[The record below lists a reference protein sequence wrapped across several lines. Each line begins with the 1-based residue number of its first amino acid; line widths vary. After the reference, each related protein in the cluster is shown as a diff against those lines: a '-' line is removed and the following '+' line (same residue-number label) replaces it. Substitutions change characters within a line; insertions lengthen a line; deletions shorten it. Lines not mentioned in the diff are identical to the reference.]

1 MIYRKFDPQKD
12 SPAVYR
18 IWEET
23 GWLEEGSKESL
34 QLSLE
39 ACSSWVAELAGEVEC
54 LVQTAPGSMRYLLQE
69 LPFSSVCAVMT
80 GRAGRKQGLATFLTA
95 LAVAEA
101 AREGAMI
108 VGLSM
113 FEEGFYNRLGF
124 GTGAYEHIIRFN
136 PSRLLTTAE
145 YRPPK
150 RLTTA
155 DYKEI
160 HTCRANRLMRHGCCT
175 IFSPELTKAHMLEY
189 RNGFGLGY
197 YDEQKGQLSHH
208 VWFSIEGPVERGTY
222 RVEWLSYRNWQQ
234 FLELITVIQSL
245 GDEVVTIG
253 LMEPPG
259 IQFQSL
265 VHKPI
270 MGRRFNL
277 SGSTEYQI
285 EAHANWQMRMTD
297 LRGCLE
303 KTQLNGE
310 EVRFNLKLNDP
321 IEEFI
326 DRNQKWRGIGGEYV
340 INLGPRSGAKPGMDP
355 KLPTLTASVDT
366 FTRMWLGV
374 LSASALS
381 ATGSLHGPPELLS
394 KLDAF
399 YLPTP
404 HPDWII

>member
-1 MIYRKFDPQKD
+1 MICRKFDPQKD
-12 SPAVYR
+12 NPAVYR

-34 QLSLE
+34 ELSLE

-54 LVQTAPGSMRYLLQE
+54 LVLTAPGSMRYLLQE
-69 LPFSSVCAVMT
+69 LPFASVCAVVT

-95 LAVAEA
+95 RAVAEA
-101 AREGAMI
+101 AREGATV
-108 VGLSM
+108 VGLGM

-124 GTGAYEHIIRFN
+124 GTGAYEHIIRFS
-136 PSRLLTTAE
+136 PSRLITTAK

-150 RLTTA
+150 RLTIA

-160 HTCRANRLMRHGCCT
+160 HVCRLQRLKQHGCCS

-189 RNGFGLGY
+189 KNGFGLGY
-197 YDEQKGQLSHH
+197 YDGPKGALSHH
-208 VWFSIEGPVERGTY
+208 VWFSIEGPVEGGTY

-234 FLELITVIQSL
+234 FLDLLAVVQSL
-245 GDEVVTIG
+245 GDEVATIS

-259 IQFQSL
+259 IEFQNF
-265 VHKPI
+265 VHKPF

-277 SGSTEYQI
+277 SGNAEYQI
-285 EAHANWQMRMTD
+285 EAHANWQMRLTD
-297 LRGCLE
+297 LRACLA
-303 KTQLNGE
+303 KTQLKGA

-321 IEEFI
+321 IEEYL
-326 DRNQKWRGIGGEYV
+326 DHNQKWRGIGGEYV
-340 INLGPRSGAKPGMDP
+340 VTLGPRSGAKPGMEP
-355 KLPTLTASVDT
+355 ELPTLTASVDT
-366 FTRMWLGV
+366 FTRMWLGA

-381 ATGSLHGPPELLS
+381 ATGSLQGSPELLS
-394 KLDAF
+394 KLDTF

>member
-1 MIYRKFDPQKD
+1 MIFRKYDPQQD
-12 SPAVYR
+12 RPAVCR

-39 ACSSWVAELAGEVEC
+39 ACSSWVAELTGEVEC
-54 LVQTAPGSMRYLLQE
+54 LVQSAPGSMRYLLQE
-69 LPFSSVCAVMT
+69 LPFSSICAVMT

-101 AREGAMI
+101 ASEGAMI

-136 PSRLLTTAE
+136 PSRLVTTAE

-155 DYKEI
+155 DYREI
-160 HTCRANRLMRHGCCT
+160 HTCRANRLRRHGCCT
-175 IFSPELTKAHMLEY
+175 IFSPELTKAHMLECK
-189 RNGFGLGY
+189 NGFGLGY
-197 YDEQKGQLSHH
+197 DDESKGQLSHH
-208 VWFSIEGPVERGTY
+208 VWFSIAGLVERGAY
-222 RVEWLSYRNWQQ
+222 RVEWLSYRNWRQ
-234 FLELITVIQSL
+234 FLELVAVIQSL
-245 GDEVVTIG
+245 GDEVATMN
-253 LMEPPG
+253 LTEPPG
-259 IQFQSL
+259 IQFQSF
-265 VHKPI
+265 VHKPF
-270 MGRRFNL
+270 MERRFNL
-277 SGSTEYQI
+277 SGNAEYQI
-285 EAHANWQMRMTD
+285 EAYANWQMRIID
-297 LRGCLE
+297 LHGCLE
-303 KTQLNGE
+303 QTHLNGE
-310 EVRFNLKLNDP
+310 EVSFNLELDDP
-321 IEEFI
+321 IQEFLGR
-326 DRNQKWRGIGGEYV
+326 DQKWRGIGGRYV
-340 INLGPRSGAKPGMDP
+340 VTLGPRSGAKPGTDP
-355 KLPTLTASVDT
+355 KLPTLTASVND

-381 ATGSLHGPPELLS
+381 ATGALHGPPELLS